1 MMAHH
6 LACQVLMQPDSRPT
20 RSLRANALSFSSLL
34 TQGITHIAPAM
45 GLVVTVQFVTTMAGI
60 ASPLAYGIAF
70 LIVMM
75 LGVCLAQLALHLP
88 SAGGY
93 YTYVCRSLNTRA
105 GFLTGWMFFIY
116 DPLTAAVNLAYLGF
130 LVQTTLRIEA
140 HVNLPWYF
148 VYVVC
153 ALLITVLIYRGIEIS
168 AAFVM
173 WLTIVEMA
181 IIIVLAIASLM
192 HPGDGRIQLRDFVS
206 LHDFNRKGLYLAIV
220 FSIFTFTGFE
230 AIAPLAEETANPRR
244 TIPRAILLSI
254 TLMGAFFVFT
264 SVAVITGWGNSHIDS
279 FAHSAENPVILLAK
293 RLWGAAWIFVL
304 IAVINSILGAAI
316 SGTNAAVRV
325 FYAMGRARS
334 LPAALETIH
343 PRFRT
348 PVTAIVLQTFITLTI
363 GIAIGFWIGP
373 DQEYYFLGVS
383 MTLVLIFIYSAGNI
397 GVFFLY
403 RRERRT
409 EFSPLLHFVFPLLST
424 LSLVWV
430 AYKSIVPLPEAPLRY
445 APMFVGAW
453 LLAGLLVLWRVPRA
467 SNMPLLPMDA
477 AELNPAEVSK
487 SPSAM

>member
-1 MMAHH
+1 ME
-6 LACQVLMQPDSRPT
+6 PPT
-20 RSLRANALSFSSLL
+20 PKAASLRANALSFSSVL

-93 YTYVCRSLNTRA
+93 YTYVCRSLNPRA

-140 HVNLPWYF
+140 HINCPWYV
-148 VYVVC
+148 VYVAC
-153 ALLITVLIYRGIEIS
+153 SLLITLLIYRGIEIS
-168 AAFVM
+168 AAFVT
-173 WLTIVEMA
+173 WLTVIEIFIIV
-181 IIIVLAIASLM
+181 VLAIASLL
-192 HPGDGRIQLRDFVS
+192 HPGDGHLQLQDFVS
-206 LHDFNRKGLYLAIV
+206 LHDLKKKGLYLAIV

-230 AIAPLAEETANPRR
+230 AIAPLAEETANPKR

-254 TLMGAFFVFT
+254 TLMGVFFVFT
-264 SVAVITGWGNSHIDS
+264 SVSIISGWGNSHIDS
-279 FAHSAENPVILLAK
+279 FAHSAENPVILIAK
-293 RLWGAAWIFVL
+293 RLWGAAWIFVM

-316 SGTNAAVRV
+316 SGTNAAIRV

-334 LPAALETIH
+334 MPAALEVIH

-348 PVTAIVLQTFITLTI
+348 PVNAIILQTLITLTI

-373 DQEYYFLGVS
+373 DQEYYFLGIT

-403 RRERRT
+403 RRERPA
-409 EFSPLLHFVFPLLST
+409 EFSPVLHFLFPLLST
-424 LSLVWV
+424 LSLLWV
-430 AYKSIVPLPEAPLRY
+430 AYKSVVPLPDAPLRY
-445 APMFVGAW
+445 APILVGTW
-453 LLAGLLVLWRVPRA
+453 LFAGVVVLLTVRRA
-467 SNMPLLPMDA
+467 SNMPLLPLEVVETA
-477 AELNPAEVSK
+477 PAEASEIPF
-487 SPSAM
+487 STR

>member
-1 MMAHH
+1 MKPSSPPA
-6 LACQVLMQPDSRPT
+6 DT
-20 RSLRANALSFSSLL
+20 LRANALSFSSVL

-70 LIVMM
+70 LIVLM

-93 YTYVCRSLNTRA
+93 YTYVCRSLNPKA
-105 GFLTGWMFFIY
+105 GFLAAWMFFLY

-130 LVQTTLRIEA
+130 LLQTTLRIEG
-140 HVNLPWYF
+140 HVHCPWY
-148 VYVVC
+148 VIYVVF
-153 ALLITVLIYRGIEIS
+153 ALLITLLIYRGIEIS

-173 WLTIVEMA
+173 WLTVIEVA

-192 HPGDGRIQLRDFVS
+192 HPGDGRLHLQDFVS
-206 LHDFNRKGLYLAIV
+206 FHQFKTKGLYLAIV

-230 AIAPLAEETANPRR
+230 AIAPLAEETKDPRR
-244 TIPRAILLSI
+244 TIPRAILAAI

-264 SVAVITGWGNSHIDS
+264 SVAIITGWGNSHIDS
-279 FAHSAENPVILLAK
+279 FATSAENPVILLAK

-316 SGTNAAVRV
+316 SGTNAAIRV
-325 FYAMGRARS
+325 FFAMGRARS
-334 LPAALETIH
+334 LPAALDRIH

-348 PVTAIVLQTFITLTI
+348 PVNAIVLQTIITLTI

-373 DQEYYFLGVS
+373 DQEYYFLGIT

-403 RRERRT
+403 RRERPA
-409 EFSPLLHFVFPLLST
+409 EFSPMLHFVFPLLST

-430 AYKSIVPLPEAPLRY
+430 AYKSIVPLPDAPLRY
-445 APMFVGAW
+445 APVLVGAW
-453 LLAGLLVLWRVPRA
+453 LLAGVLVLLTVRRA
-467 SNMPLLPMDA
+467 SNMPLLPLEA
-477 AELNPAEVSK
+477 VALNSAEVSTR
-487 SPSAM
+487 

>member
-1 MMAHH
+1 MK
-6 LACQVLMQPDSRPT
+6 PSPPPSDT
-20 RSLRANALSFSSLL
+20 LRANALSFASVL

-45 GLVVTVQFVTTMAGI
+45 GLVVTVQVVTTMAGI

-70 LIVMM
+70 LIVLM

-93 YTYVCRSLNTRA
+93 YTYVCRSLNPKA
-105 GFLTGWMFFIY
+105 GFLTAWMFFLY

-130 LVQTTLRIEA
+130 LLQTTLRIEG
-140 HVNLPWYF
+140 HVNCPWYV
-148 VYVVC
+148 VYVVF
-153 ALLITVLIYRGIEIS
+153 ALLITLLIYRGIEIS

-173 WLTIVEMA
+173 WLTIVEVV
-181 IIIVLAIASLM
+181 IIIALAIASLM
-192 HPGDGRIQLRDFVS
+192 HPGDGRLHLQDFVS
-206 LHDFNRKGLYLAIV
+206 VHQFKSKGLYLAIV

-230 AIAPLAEETANPRR
+230 AITPLAEETTDPRR
-244 TIPRAILLSI
+244 TIPRAILGAI

-264 SVAVITGWGNSHIDS
+264 TVAILTGWGNSHIDS

-304 IAVINSILGAAI
+304 IAVVNSILGAAI
-316 SGTNAAVRV
+316 SGTNAAIRV
-325 FYAMGRARS
+325 FFAMGRARS
-334 LPAALETIH
+334 LPAALEIIH

-348 PVTAIVLQTFITLTI
+348 PVNAIVLQTVITLTI

-373 DQEYYFLGVS
+373 DQEYYFLGIT

-403 RRERRT
+403 RRERPA
-409 EFSPLLHFVFPLLST
+409 EFSPVLHFVFPLLST

-445 APMFVGAW
+445 APLLVGTW
-453 LLAGLLVLWRVPRA
+453 LLVGVLVLLTVRRA
-467 SNMPLLPMDA
+467 SNMPLLPLEGVAYD
-477 AELNPAEVSK
+477 PAEVSTR
-487 SPSAM
+487 

>member
-1 MMAHH
+1 MNPSSPPAN
-6 LACQVLMQPDSRPT
+6 T
-20 RSLRANALSFSSLL
+20 LRANALSFSSLL

-45 GLVVTVQFVTTMAGI
+45 GLVVTVQFVTTLAGI

-70 LIVMM
+70 LIVLM

-93 YTYVCRSLNTRA
+93 YTYVCRSLNPRA
-105 GFLTGWMFFIY
+105 GFLAAWMFFLY

-130 LVQTTLRIEA
+130 LLQTTLRIEG
-140 HVNLPWYF
+140 HVNCPWYV
-148 VYVVC
+148 VYVVF
-153 ALLITVLIYRGIEIS
+153 ALLITLLIYRGIEIS

-173 WLTIVEMA
+173 WMTITEVA
-181 IIIVLAIASLM
+181 IIIVLGIASLL
-192 HPGDGRIQLRDFVS
+192 HPGDGRLHLQDFVS
-206 LHDFNRKGLYLAIV
+206 LHQFKTKGLYLAIV

-230 AIAPLAEETANPRR
+230 AIAPLAEETTDPRR
-244 TIPRAILLSI
+244 TIPRAILAAI

-264 SVAVITGWGNSHIDS
+264 TVAIITGWGNNHIDS
-279 FAHSAENPVILLAK
+279 FAHSTENPVILLAK
-293 RLWGAAWIFVL
+293 RLWGAAWIFVM
-304 IAVINSILGAAI
+304 IAVVNSILGAAI

-348 PVTAIVLQTFITLTI
+348 PVNAIVLQTIITLTI

-373 DQEYYFLGVS
+373 DQEYYFLGIT

-403 RRERRT
+403 RRERPA
-409 EFSPLLHFVFPLLST
+409 EFSPVLHFVFPLLST
-424 LSLVWV
+424 FSLVWV
-430 AYKSIVPLPEAPLRY
+430 AYKSIVPLPDAPMRY
-445 APMFVGAW
+445 APILVGTW
-453 LLAGLLVLWRVPRA
+453 LLGGILVLLTVRRA
-467 SNMPLLPMDA
+467 SNMPLLPLEAVTFD
-477 AELNPAEVSK
+477 PAEVSTR
-487 SPSAM
+487 

>member
-1 MMAHH
+1 MKPSSPPA
-6 LACQVLMQPDSRPT
+6 DT
-20 RSLRANALSFSSLL
+20 LRANALSFSSVL

-70 LIVMM
+70 LIVLM

-93 YTYVCRSLNTRA
+93 YTYVCRSLNPKA
-105 GFLTGWMFFIY
+105 GFLAAWMFFLY

-130 LVQTTLRIEA
+130 LLQTTLRMEG
-140 HVNLPWYF
+140 HLNCPWYV
-148 VYVVC
+148 VYVVF
-153 ALLITVLIYRGIEIS
+153 ALLITLLIYRGIEIS

-173 WLTIVEMA
+173 WLTIIEVA

-192 HPGDGRIQLRDFVS
+192 HPGDGRLHLQDFVS
-206 LHDFNRKGLYLAIV
+206 LHQFKTRGLYLAIV

-230 AIAPLAEETANPRR
+230 AIAPLAEETKDPRR
-244 TIPRAILLSI
+244 TIPRAILASI

-264 SVAVITGWGNSHIDS
+264 SVAIITGWGNSHIDS
-279 FAHSAENPVILLAK
+279 FAASAENPVILLAK

-316 SGTNAAVRV
+316 SGTNAAIRV
-325 FYAMGRARS
+325 FFAMGRARS

-348 PVTAIVLQTFITLTI
+348 PVNAIVLQTIITLTI

-373 DQEYYFLGVS
+373 DQEYYFLGIT

-403 RRERRT
+403 RRERPA
-409 EFSPLLHFVFPLLST
+409 EFSLVLHFVFPLLST

-430 AYKSIVPLPEAPLRY
+430 AYKSIVPLPDAPLRY
-445 APMFVGAW
+445 APILVGTW
-453 LLAGLLVLWRVPRA
+453 LVAGVLVLLTVRRA
-467 SNMPLLPMDA
+467 SNMPLLPLEA
-477 AELNPAEVSK
+477 VALNPAEVST
-487 SPSAM
+487 P